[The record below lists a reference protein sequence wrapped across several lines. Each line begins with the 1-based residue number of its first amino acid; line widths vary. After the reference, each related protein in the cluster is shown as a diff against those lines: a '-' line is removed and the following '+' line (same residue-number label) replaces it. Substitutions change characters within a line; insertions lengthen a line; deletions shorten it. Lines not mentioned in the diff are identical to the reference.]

1 MRHRAVHGPKP
12 LRSGVENRDLV
23 RYHDYVHRFEP
34 TRERLTQIMLV
45 TSEDGMYADVLD
57 HLLGVFESEFG
68 YFGYI
73 SQSGDLVCPSMT
85 RHIFPR
91 CEVPD
96 KTTVF
101 RRETWGGLWG
111 RILIERKSMV
121 KNTTHNVPAGH
132 LPLYRSFGSPIL
144 YRGELI
150 GQFHFA
156 NRPRD
161 YDESDVA
168 LLEKICDFV
177 APVLNA
183 RLRHDDEQRARRLAE
198 DELKRINLSLTEKI
212 RELEQ
217 LNAALVDREER
228 MIDLKARLAMAE
240 AENAR
245 YRRGG

>member
-1 MRHRAVHGPKP
+1 MQ
-12 LRSGVENRDLV
+12 
-23 RYHDYVHRFEP
+23 FEP

-45 TSEDGMYADVLD
+45 TPEEEMYADVLD

-73 SQSGDLVCPSMT
+73 NDVGDLVCPSMT

-91 CEVPD
+91 CNVPAKD
-96 KTTVF
+96 VVF
-101 RRETWGGLWG
+101 KREIWGGLWG
-111 RILIERKSMV
+111 RILRERRSLI
-121 KNTTHNVPAGH
+121 KNDAHRVPDGH

-161 YDESDVA
+161 YDESDVS
-168 LLEKICDFV
+168 LLERICEFV

-183 RLRHDDEQRARRLAE
+183 RLRHDDELRARRKAE
-198 DELKRINLSLTEKI
+198 DGLRRANESLVEKV

-217 LNAALVDREER
+217 LNEALIDREER
-228 MIDLKARLAMAE
+228 MMELKVEIERLRQRE
-240 AENAR
+240 P
-245 YRRGG
+245 

>member
-1 MRHRAVHGPKP
+1 
-12 LRSGVENRDLV
+12 
-23 RYHDYVHRFEP
+23 VHRFEP
-34 TRERLTQIMLV
+34 TRERLTKIMLV
-45 TSEDGMYADVLD
+45 TSEDKMYADVLD

-73 SQSGDLVCPSMT
+73 NEVGDLVCPSMT

-91 CEVPD
+91 CQVPD
-96 KTTVF
+96 KNVVF
-101 RRETWGGLWG
+101 KREIWGGLWG
-111 RILIERKSMV
+111 RILTERKSML
-121 KNTTHNVPAGH
+121 KNSVHNVPQGH

-144 YRGELI
+144 YRGEMI

-168 LLEKICDFV
+168 LLEQICDFV

-183 RLRHDDEQRARRLAE
+183 RLRHDDEQRARRNAE
-198 DELKRINLSLTEKI
+198 TELKQINVALMEKVQ
-212 RELEQ
+212 ELEL
-217 LNAALVDREER
+217 LNTALVDREER
-228 MIDLKARLAMAE
+228 MIDLKAKLAALE

-245 YRRGG
+245 LRRNG